1 MEETAKNVHIE
12 SSTGWTAI
20 KYSAIALLTCLASVN

>member
-12 SSTGWTAI
+12 SSTGWTSI
-20 KYSAIALLTCLASVN
+20 KYSAIALLLASVN